1 MPIEV
6 GKKPPAFTL
15 ATYDGSK
22 VKLSDHL
29 GKYVVVYFYP
39 KDMTPGCTIQ
49 ATEFTGLKKEYD
61 AANAVVLGI
70 SKDSVETHCKFR
82 DKHDLTI
89 ALLSDPKGTVMEKYG
104 AWGEKN
110 MYGKKT
116 VGVIRST
123 VLVGPDGKVVKHW
136 KRATSKGH
144 AAKVL
149 EVIQGHAAK

>member
-15 ATYDGSK
+15 PTYDGSK
-22 VKLSDHL
+22 VKLTDQK

-49 ATEFTGLKKEYD
+49 ATEFTALKKKFEK
-61 AANAVVLGI
+61 ANAIVFGI

-82 DKHDLTI
+82 DKEKLTV
-89 ALLSDPKGTVMEKYG
+89 ALLSDTDGKVMEKYG

-123 VLVGPDGKVVKHW
+123 VLIGPDGKVVKHW

-144 AAKVL
+144 AQKVL
-149 EVIQGHAAK
+149 DVILADAG